1 MVENKNGS
9 TIPPEPANEAS
20 PGEWFPEGG
29 GASLFNLN
37 DLPELDQI
45 EMLFE
50 GELMSDIPESD
61 LALAGVPVFD
71 EPADSLAE
79 GIKNGESREMTLI
92 PVKRVAAEASGSSK
106 TALAPAS
113 LFSQERYIIFTLA
126 GARYAVP
133 MSQVLEVVKLGNF
146 TPVPNLPD
154 WILGITSLRGDIVS
168 IVDLRALLNLEP
180 EDYADNHNL
189 LVTQTFEG
197 DITACLVVEQVAGF
211 AQVSASQIQTI
222 DIVSDDR
229 LAPYV
234 RGVHVHDGGLL
245 SVLNLEG
252 LLQSL
257 DIAHYRP

>member
-1 MVENKNGS
+1 MVQNKNGL
-9 TIPPEPANEAS
+9 TTPPEQADEAG
-20 PGEWFPEGG
+20 PGEWFPEGEV
-29 GASLFNLN
+29 ASLFNLN
-37 DLPELDQI
+37 DLPELD
-45 EMLFE
+45 EMGILFE
-50 GELMSDIPESD
+50 DELMSDIPEPD

-71 EPADSLAE
+71 ELADSLAE
-79 GIKNGESREMTLI
+79 AIKNGESQEMALI
-92 PVKRVAAEASGSSK
+92 PVERVAAEATGSPK
-106 TALAPAS
+106 MALAPAS
-113 LFSQERYIIFTLA
+113 LFSQERYLVFTLA

-133 MSQVLEVVKLGNF
+133 MSQVLEVAKLGNF

-180 EDYADNHNL
+180 EDHADNHNL

-197 DITACLVVEQVAGF
+197 DITACLVVEQVAGI
-211 AQVSASQIQTI
+211 AHVSASQIQTI
-222 DIVSDDR
+222 DTVSDDR
-229 LAPYV
+229 LSLYV
-234 RGVHVHDGGLL
+234 RGVQVHDGGLL

>member
-1 MVENKNGS
+1 MAQEKNNLKITS
-9 TIPPEPANEAS
+9 EPAFEAI
-20 PGEWFPEGG
+20 PDEWFPETE
-29 GASLFNLN
+29 AALFNLGA
-37 DLPELDQI
+37 LPEPDEI

-50 GELMSDIPESD
+50 GELISD
-61 LALAGVPVFD
+61 LPEPDPAVDGAPAFIQPAGSLGEAINNGGSPEMALVPV
-71 EPADSLAE
+71 
-79 GIKNGESREMTLI
+79 G
-92 PVKRVAAEASGSSK
+92 RVVAEAAGPSK
-106 TALAPAS
+106 LPLAPAS
-113 LFSQERYIIFTLA
+113 LISQEKYLVFTLA

-146 TPVPNLPD
+146 TRVPNVPD
-154 WILGITSLRGDIVS
+154 WILGITSLRGDIAS

-180 EDYADNHNL
+180 GDYADNHNL

-197 DITACLVVEQVAGF
+197 DITACLAVEQVAGI
-211 AQVSASQIQTI
+211 AHVSAAQIQTI
-222 DIVSDDR
+222 DTVSDDQ

>member
-1 MVENKNGS
+1 MAQNNS
-9 TIPPEPANEAS
+9 SLASPPEQADEANPA
-20 PGEWFPEGG
+20 EWFPEGEV
-29 GASLFNLN
+29 ASLFNLN
-37 DLPELDQI
+37 DLPEPDEI

-50 GELMSDIPESD
+50 GELMSDIPEPD
-61 LALAGVPVFD
+61 LAVAGIPAFNEPAGSRVEALKNSESQEMALVPV
-71 EPADSLAE
+71 E
-79 GIKNGESREMTLI
+79 
-92 PVKRVAAEASGSSK
+92 RVTAEAAGSSMM
-106 TALAPAS
+106 ALATAS
-113 LFSQERYIIFTLA
+113 LISQEKYLVFTLA

-133 MSQVLEVVKLGNF
+133 MSQVLEVVKLSNF

-168 IVDLRALLNLEP
+168 IVDVRALLNLEP

-197 DITACLVVEQVAGF
+197 DITACLVVEQVAGI
-211 AQVSASQIQTI
+211 AHVSASQIQTI
-222 DIVSDDR
+222 DTVSDDQ

-234 RGVHVHDGGLL
+234 RGVHVHEGGLL

-257 DIAHYRP
+257 DVTHYRP